1 LKPLVLTIGYNTL
14 NQKQKHKN
22 TKMGDLSS
30 LSLTNSL
37 QQETANIALAKALYM
52 FHFQHMLSGPCANN
66 IEVLKKKILQ
76 DGGSWSLDPLLRTQ
90 TLFSKYDIKG
100 LLPLSPFS
108 FNGSENHGPP
118 LEVTEVAQ
126 HVYSTPQSQSC
137 SIVRRRRSE
146 PRSQQLRQVC
156 QELHDTK
163 MKLAVL
169 REQLVSVI
177 EDSEVQEQ
185 LLADVSQKV
194 VSTCNQIVLSSCD
207 AMKKCRDRKRRRLV
221 LD

>member
-1 LKPLVLTIGYNTL
+1 
-14 NQKQKHKN
+14 
-22 TKMGDLSS
+22 
-30 LSLTNSL
+30 
-37 QQETANIALAKALYM
+37 M
-52 FHFQHMLSGPCANN
+52 FHFTHMLSGPCANN
-66 IEVLKKKILQ
+66 VEVLKKKIVQ
-76 DGGSWSLDPLLRTQ
+76 DGGSWSLDPLLKAQ
-90 TLFSKYDIKG
+90 TLFSIHEGKG

-108 FNGSENHGPP
+108 FNGSENLIPP
-118 LEVTEVAQ
+118 VEVTEVTQ

-137 SIVRRRRSE
+137 SIVRRRSE
-146 PRSQQLRQVC
+146 PRSLQLRQVC
-156 QELHDTK
+156 RELHDTK

-169 REQLVSVI
+169 RQQLVSVI

-207 AMKKCRDRKRRRLV
+207 AMKKCRERKRRRLV